1 MGDPTLLRLF
11 MMVPG
16 PLRIWDLT
24 THAGPQPSRV
34 AWKRY
39 PRTPWQ
45 IFLILSHM
53 WNLLQPHSH
62 QWHWPLYHLRHFPP
76 IQPNVLLCSA
86 LIPIGKCHCL
96 KGTDQEAHKFHP
108 SREWPLLP
116 HHCHTH
122 SARQPCPAGVTS
134 YIPQSKQILFF
145 CPWGRPQTYFLMLAL
160 WLANSQIRFWYHLLT
175 RVNF

>member
-11 MMVPG
+11 ITVPG
-16 PLRIWDLT
+16 RLRIWDLT

-62 QWHWPLYHLRHFPP
+62 QWHWPLYHLRHLPP
-76 IQPNVLLCSA
+76 IQPNVLLNSA
-86 LIPIGKCHCL
+86 LNPIGKSHCL

-108 SREWPLLP
+108 SRERPPLP
-116 HHCHTH
+116 QHCHTQLSETALSSRCH
-122 SARQPCPAGVTS
+122 TYTPTKQTDSFLLPLRTS
-134 YIPQSKQILFF
+134 SNIFPNVSTVI
-145 CPWGRPQTYFLMLAL
+145 C
-160 WLANSQIRFWYHLLT
+160 
-175 RVNF
+175 